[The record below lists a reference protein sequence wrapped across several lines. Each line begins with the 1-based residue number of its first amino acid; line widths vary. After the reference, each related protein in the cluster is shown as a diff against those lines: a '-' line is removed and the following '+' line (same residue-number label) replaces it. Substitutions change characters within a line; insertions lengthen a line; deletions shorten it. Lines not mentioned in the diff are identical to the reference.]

1 MSEDTQ
7 ATPIEPVP
15 VDCDDCGSRSSADFT
30 ARPSQTLAIPASAL
44 TGFPTGKSPRELSRR
59 RLIAEGIVG
68 VASVYAATRLDWSQV
83 FEAAVA
89 EADAMQKSLVIVYLQ
104 GGNDGLNVTV
114 PIDTKYAMYQ
124 AARTNIARVVG
135 PTAGGTVGTWA
146 MGGTGGSLGFANV
159 AVSTAGTGDNG
170 DPALGFDSLYG
181 DGSGGPGSDLAVFP
195 AADYSPA
202 NHSHFESAD
211 IWFGGSIQE
220 VQTGW
225 LGRWLDTYGSQ
236 ANPLQAVS
244 IDQSL
249 SKQIRTGTA
258 PVCAL
263 QNLRGAR
270 FDVPGVDRTTIDPT
284 AVMAGLASVPYGA
297 GNTHLA
303 RSRGSYG
310 TTVDMA
316 NRLATLTN
324 IAAGAGYPA
333 GSYLSQQLQT
343 AAVLLGAGLGTR
355 VVTIDWGGFDTHGGQ
370 LASQDPQLKDLSR
383 SLAAFKA
390 DLTTRGIEQNVLTLV
405 FSEFGRRVGS
415 NDSGGTDHGAG
426 GMMLVSGSAVRG
438 GLAGEFPILPTTDQ
452 TDSDLTVATDF
463 RTVYQALISE
473 WLGGDPNAI
482 LPGGPFPG
490 IARFDSG
497 TTLLKA
503 A

>member
-1 MSEDTQ
+1 
-7 ATPIEPVP
+7 
-15 VDCDDCGSRSSADFT
+15 
-30 ARPSQTLAIPASAL
+30 
-44 TGFPTGKSPRELSRR
+44 
-59 RLIAEGIVG
+59 
-68 VASVYAATRLDWSQV
+68 VYAATRLDWSQV

-89 EADAMQKSLVIVYLQ
+89 EADAMQKSLVVVYLQ

-114 PIDTKYAMYQ
+114 PIDTVYTGYQ
-124 AARTNIARVVG
+124 AARANIARVVG
-135 PTAGGTVGTWA
+135 PTAGGKVGTYA

-159 AVSTAGTGDNG
+159 AVSTAGVGDNG
-170 DPALGFDSLYG
+170 DPTLGFDSLYG
-181 DGSGGPGSDLAVFP
+181 DGLGGVGSDLAVFP
-195 AADYSPA
+195 AADYTPS

-211 IWFGGSIQE
+211 IWFGGSIE
-220 VQTGW
+220 ASTTGW
-225 LGRWLDTYGSQ
+225 LGRWLDKYGSPV
-236 ANPLQAVS
+236 NPLQAVS
-244 IDQSL
+244 IDNSL
-249 SKQIRTGTA
+249 SKQIRTSSA

-270 FDVPGVDRTTIDPT
+270 FDMPGIDRQTIDPT
-284 AVMAGLASVPYGA
+284 QVMQTLAGVPVGA

-316 NRLATLTN
+316 NRLATLTGS
-324 IAAGAGYPA
+324 AATAGYPTN
-333 GSYLSQQLQT
+333 SYLSTQLQT

-355 VVTIDWGGFDTHGGQ
+355 LVTIDWGWFDTHGSQ
-370 LASQDPQLKDLSR
+370 LASQDPQLKELSR

-390 DLTTRGIEQNVLTLV
+390 DLTTRGIESQVLTLV

-438 GLAGEFPILPTTDQ
+438 GLAGEFPTLPTSDQ
-452 TDSDLTVATDF
+452 QQTDLTVKTDF

-473 WLGGDPNAI
+473 WLGGDPAAI
-482 LPGGPFPG
+482 LPDGPFAG
-490 IARFDSG
+490 IQRFDGG
-497 TTLLKA
+497 TKLLKA

>member
-1 MSEDTQ
+1 MSDEQ
-7 ATPIEPVP
+7 RAAPIEPVP
-15 VDCDDCGSRSSADFT
+15 FDCDDCGSRSSADFT
-30 ARPSQTLAIPASAL
+30 ARPSQIMQIPAAAMA
-44 TGFPTGKSPRELSRR
+44 GFPSGRSARELSRR
-59 RLIAEGIVG
+59 RLLAEGIAG

-89 EADAMQKSLVIVYLQ
+89 EADAMAKSLVVVYLQ

-114 PIDTKYAMYQ
+114 PVDGVYAQYQ
-124 AARTNIARVVG
+124 AARSNIARVVG
-135 PTAGGTVGTWA
+135 PSANGKVGTWA
-146 MGGTGGSLGFANV
+146 MGGTSGSLGFANV
-159 AVSTAGTGDNG
+159 AVSTAGGGDNG
-170 DPALGFDSLYG
+170 DPTLGFDSLYG
-181 DGSGGPGSDLAVFP
+181 DGSGGAGSDLAVFP

-211 IWFGGSIQE
+211 IWFAGSLQPST
-220 VQTGW
+220 TGW
-225 LGRWLDTYGSQ
+225 IGRWLDRYGSPN
-236 ANPLQAVS
+236 NPLQAVS

-249 SKQIRTGTA
+249 SKQIRTSTA

-263 QNLRGAR
+263 QSLRGAR
-270 FDVPGVDRTTIDPT
+270 FDIPGVDRTTIDPT
-284 AVMAGLASVPYGA
+284 AVMASLAGVAA
-297 GNTHLA
+297 GSANAHLQ

-324 IAAGAGYPA
+324 PAAGAGYPA
-333 GSYLSQQLQT
+333 NSSLSQQLQT
-343 AAVLLGAGLGTR
+343 AAILLGAGLGTR
-355 VVTIDWGGFDTHGGQ
+355 FVTIDWGGFDTHGNQ
-370 LASQDPQLKDLSR
+370 LASQDPQLKELSR

-438 GLAGEFPILPTTDQ
+438 GLAGEFPMLPTSDQ
-452 TDSDLTVATDF
+452 TDNDLTVQTDF
-463 RTVYQALISE
+463 RTVYQQLIAE
-473 WLGGDPNAI
+473 WLGGDPSSI
-482 LPGGPFPG
+482 LGGYLPGIQRNDGQT
-490 IARFDSG
+490 S
-497 TTLLKA
+497 LLKA